1 MNRTIPQPSSGN
13 AIVNRTFLFSLLA
26 VVLPLT
32 TLNLAAPA
40 ERDSHGLAVKPYG
53 WPSLLVVHFLAV
65 LPLSLLIA
73 DLLKCALK
81 IQNAIPFLM
90 VGFLMC
96 GIAFV
101 GIDSL
106 GEHLESLEV
115 GFGLRIVIRTFV
127 AIGLTIPFLMAAR
140 VGTPDWP
147 RSKIAIIVGLVVAF
161 LLPAIWAEK
170 LLKENLP
177 RVSDEISRGRLLRAS
192 HDLEGLNDLAPDR
205 PFSVGSDSR
214 TLSDLKKMLARDIS
228 KINERVNRAPKESA
242 KWSEKIEYAAD
253 LIALDRLSEAER
265 ILLTLPNNPVALRRL
280 SEVYQLQKRFAE
292 SDVILNEFLKEGL
305 SRLDKPNV
313 RTACVEAFDA
323 LANNAAEQR
332 DYPRV
337 EAILKEAIQKIPSEE
352 AHFRYELG
360 LHYKMRNRPF
370 EAQREWNEALRLN
383 PSLEPVIGPLLRN
396 LKEHTPAC
404 LVGR

>member
-1 MNRTIPQPSSGN
+1 MNRTIPQPSPGN
-13 AIVNRTFLFSLLA
+13 AIVNRTSFFSLLA

-32 TLNLAAPA
+32 ALSLAAPA
-40 ERDSHGLAVKPYG
+40 ERSSHGLAVKPYG
-53 WPSLLVVHFLAV
+53 WPSLLVIHFLAV
-65 LPLSLLIA
+65 LPISLLIA
-73 DLLKCALK
+73 DLLKSALR
-81 IQNAIPFLM
+81 IQNVVPFLL

-101 GIDSL
+101 GIDPF
-106 GEHLESLEV
+106 GERLESLEV
-115 GFGLRIVIRTFV
+115 DFGLRIVIRTLV
-127 AIGLTIPFLMAAR
+127 AIGLTIPFLVAAR
-140 VGTPDWP
+140 VGTPELP
-147 RSKIAIIVGLVVAF
+147 RSKIAILVSLVVAF
-161 LLPAIWAEK
+161 LLPGIWAEK
-170 LLKENLP
+170 LIKENLSK
-177 RVSDEISRGRLLRAS
+177 VTNDISRGRLLRAS
-192 HDLEGLNDLAPDR
+192 HDLGGLTDLAPDR
-205 PFSVGSDSR
+205 TFSTGSDSR
-214 TLSDLKKMLARDIS
+214 TLSELKKMLAKDIS
-228 KINERVNRAPKESA
+228 KINERVVRAPKESA
-242 KWSEKIEYAAD
+242 KWSEKIEYVSD

-265 ILLTLPNNPVALRRL
+265 ILLTLPNNPVAQRRL
-280 SEVYQLQKRFAE
+280 SEVYQLQNRFAE
-292 SDVILNEFLKEGL
+292 SDAVLKEFLKEGL
-305 SRLDKPNV
+305 TRLDKPNV
-313 RTACVEAFDA
+313 KAACVEAFDA

-370 EAQREWNEALRLN
+370 DAQREWNEALRLN